1 MYITQDA
8 EVDDMNSLIHVLLYS
23 NEVDI
28 QGIVQS
34 SSKFHWKGVAGQKEE
49 KYTKPY
55 RWPGTEWMQKYLN
68 AYQKIYPNLKK
79 HDKSYPALERV

>member
-1 MYITQDA
+1 MYHNTDA

-55 RWPGTEWMQKYLN
+55 RWPGTSGCRN
-68 AYQKIYPNLKK
+68 I
-79 HDKSYPALERV
+79 